1 MSCLKKTWWITA
13 LLTASFA
20 VLSFIFFSVTY
31 VPMYRSNVR
40 FTITPL
46 ISSDSSSGNSVY
58 KFNYNATLA
67 TQMAATFPYIINSG
81 VMSDIIAN
89 EIGRPVSGRVTSN
102 AVADTNIF
110 EIDVTSRSAD
120 DAYDII
126 NSVMLNYPKIA
137 EYVIGD
143 TRMNVIEGSEPEL
156 ATEPYNTGYYYKYVV
171 LFALAG
177 MAAGLLINYFYMKS
191 KKRSCRDTILKK
203 RSAADVSARYRMF
216 RKSARLRHFRSPRR
230 PRRLQDFPSRC
241 GC

>member
-1 MSCLKKTWWITA
+1 MERSENRRELPAANDFDIKKYMSCLKKTWWVTA

-89 EIGRPVSGRVTSN
+89 EIGRPVSGRVIS
-102 AVADTNIF
+102 
-110 EIDVTSRSAD
+110 
-120 DAYDII
+120 
-126 NSVMLNYPKIA
+126 
-137 EYVIGD
+137 
-143 TRMNVIEGSEPEL
+143 
-156 ATEPYNTGYYYKYVV
+156 
-171 LFALAG
+171 
-177 MAAGLLINYFYMKS
+177 
-191 KKRSCRDTILKK
+191 
-203 RSAADVSARYRMF
+203 
-216 RKSARLRHFRSPRR
+216 
-230 PRRLQDFPSRC
+230 
-241 GC
+241 